1 MRISTIENRM
11 VVRELLKKERRIS
24 FEFPFNLSQ
33 ILWLGIKKD
42 SQALDQLFTDFYDV
56 ILIGRI

>member
-1 MRISTIENRM
+1 M
-11 VVRELLKKERRIS
+11 VVREQLKKERRIS

-42 SQALDQLFTDFYDV
+42 SQTLDQLFTDFYDV